1 MAKTSL
7 KDAKDYIAM
16 TIQGKSKKDA
26 ALAVFGRN
34 DPQTIRTVE
43 NSEAYA
49 ILYNTMVNNNKLALA
64 KELESVKLKSL
75 KSASKLLDQ
84 GDKLLDEATT
94 LDEKI
99 KAAENQRRNIDLT
112 ITEKAADWAGPERN
126 KGADDILEGIIVN

>member
-126 KGADDILEGIIVN
+126 KGADDILEGIIVS